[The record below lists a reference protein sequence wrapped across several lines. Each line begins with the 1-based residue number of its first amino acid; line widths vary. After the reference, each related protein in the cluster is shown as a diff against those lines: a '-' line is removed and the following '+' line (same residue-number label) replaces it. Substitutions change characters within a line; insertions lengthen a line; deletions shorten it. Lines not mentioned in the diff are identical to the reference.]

1 MELKLGKWEIRIVR
15 DTLDTK
21 YVRRMVIHVSNQTG
35 SRIKAI
41 KWLRDYHY
49 SVKGSPLS
57 LVLAKD
63 HVEKIWEEEGIT
75 YDTLKR

>member
-1 MELKLGKWEIRIVR
+1 MELKLGKWTLRIVR
-15 DTLDTK
+15 DTLDTN

-35 SRIKAI
+35 SKIKAI

-49 SVKGSPLS
+49 SIKGSPLS
-57 LVLAKD
+57 LVMAKR
-63 HVEKIWEEEGIT
+63 HVEVIWLEEGIT